1 MVRHSLEEKM
11 EVVRAWQA
19 SGLTK
24 KDYCAKHRIAY
35 SSFLVWCRLART
47 MSEETPAPTAVQIV
61 PVGSVQYAL
70 GRMGDGGVR
79 LMVGNV
85 RVELDLDFSEQT
97 LAKVIEVLKRC

>member
-1 MVRHSLEEKM
+1 
-11 EVVRAWQA
+11 
-19 SGLTK
+19 
-24 KDYCAKHRIAY
+24 
-35 SSFLVWCRLART
+35 